1 MSRVPRVAVTTAV
14 DTAHRVARLLHLDQ
28 LEPVMLP
35 CIRIVA
41 APIEALERLRAAA
54 RDADWIVVTSPR
66 AVRVTWPEG
75 GMPSLPVAAVGAAAA
90 SAATLA
96 GGRVEVAGK
105 AGAASLL
112 KDLHRLISGK
122 RIAFPHVRSADPATA
137 AGLRA
142 AGAEVVAE
150 SVYETVPIAPASDT
164 VDVAIFGS
172 PSAVEGWCRSR
183 SLDGLV
189 VGAIGATTAAALTDR
204 GHPSDV
210 VPERPSFENL
220 VKALTQHLREGSA
233 T

>member
-1 MSRVPRVAVTTAV
+1 M
-14 DTAHRVARLLHLDQ
+14 
-28 LEPVMLP
+28 
-35 CIRIVA
+35 
-41 APIEALERLRAAA
+41 
-54 RDADWIVVTSPR
+54 
-66 AVRVTWPEG
+66 
-75 GMPSLPVAAVGAAAA
+75 
-90 SAATLA
+90 
-96 GGRVEVAGK
+96 
-105 AGAASLL
+105 
-112 KDLHRLISGK
+112 
-122 RIAFPHVRSADPATA
+122 RSADPAPA

-189 VGAIGATTAAALTDR
+189 VGAIGATTAAALTHR

>member
-1 MSRVPRVAVTTAV
+1 MLRVAVTTAA
-14 DTAHRVARLLHLDQ
+14 DTAPKVARLLYRDG
-28 LEPVMLP
+28 LEPVMLL

-41 APIEALERLRAAA
+41 APIEALERLRSAA

-75 GMPSLPVAAVGAAAA
+75 GMPPLPVAAVGAEAA

-96 GGRVEVAGK
+96 GGRVEVAGE

-112 KDLHRLISGK
+112 ESLHRLVSGK
-122 RIAFPHVRSADPATA
+122 RVAFPHVRNADPATA

-142 AGAEVVAE
+142 AGAQVVAE
-150 SVYETVPIAPASDT
+150 SVYETIPIPPASDP

-189 VGAIGATTAAALTDR
+189 IGAIGATTATALINRD
-204 GHPSDV
+204 HPPDV
-210 VPERPSFENL
+210 IPGRPGFENL
-220 VKALTQHLREGSA
+220 VKALTHHLHERTA
-233 T
+233 K